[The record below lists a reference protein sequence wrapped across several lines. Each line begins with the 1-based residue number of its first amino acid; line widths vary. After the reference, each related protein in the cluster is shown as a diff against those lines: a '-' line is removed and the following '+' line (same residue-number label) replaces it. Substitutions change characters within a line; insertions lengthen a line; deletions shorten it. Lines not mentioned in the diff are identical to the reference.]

1 MSKRKTNDVGE
12 EDNTDRNDMVMD
24 GEDQTPAGAGARMEV
39 ETPNLEVQR
48 FIHTPHNYRRMM
60 MIYQN
65 AAPGTISNRVCHTK
79 TGLKGDDVCL
89 AREDSTPDNVI
100 CPDGYHPS
108 AKWPFCCVKDGV
120 DEHVRDMV
128 VNVTPQGMDESRTK
142 RLKRVEF
149 GRLYRRLRPYASKQ
163 LMDKKFKAYVKL
175 FKKLFVTER

>member
-1 MSKRKTNDVGE
+1 MSKRKTNNVDDEG
-12 EDNTDRNDMVMD
+12 NTTDRNDMVMD
-24 GEDQTPAGAGARMEV
+24 GENPTPRGARMEI

-48 FIHTPHNYRRMM
+48 FVHNPHNYRRMM
-60 MIYQN
+60 LIYQN
-65 AAPGTISNRVCHTK
+65 APVGSISNRVCHTK

-100 CPDGYHPS
+100 CPDGYHPA

-128 VNVTPQGMDESRTK
+128 VNVTSQGMDESRTK

-149 GRLYRRLRPYASKQ
+149 GRLYRRLRPHATKERI
-163 LMDKKFKAYVKL
+163 DKKFRAYIRVISSMS
-175 FKKLFVTER
+175 